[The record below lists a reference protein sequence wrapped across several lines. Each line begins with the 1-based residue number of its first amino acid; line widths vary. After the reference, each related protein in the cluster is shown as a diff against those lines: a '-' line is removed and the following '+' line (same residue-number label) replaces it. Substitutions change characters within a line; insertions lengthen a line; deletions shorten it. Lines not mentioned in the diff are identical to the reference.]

1 MVYSHI
7 VRLHKICS
15 QVADFRKNTMEM
27 KSCFVKR
34 GYPNDVIQKE
44 MKKAKFSK
52 ILCKKDN
59 TKGV

>member
-1 MVYSHI
+1 
-7 VRLHKICS
+7 
-15 QVADFRKNTMEM
+15 MEM